1 MRFIFALLLFL
12 SVTFGQ
18 VNDKNFKEKINGGV
32 VVAVFTSEWQEQEL
46 DEKILKGVEG
56 YQDCEIIYVAS
67 EQAKKVVKKLRFRN
81 FPSIALFFDGSKKET
96 SVSRLL
102 KAVEKRS
109 RDAAVADSLIAAGE
123 EIRTGGID
131 GDTVGDVIKTTSD
144 AFDEDSKLRKQLLQS
159 PPAPALE

>member
-1 MRFIFALLLFL
+1 MKYLLTILLFF
-12 SVTFGQ
+12 SITFSQ
-18 VNDKNFKEKINGGV
+18 NVNDKNFKEKINGGV

-96 SVSRLL
+96 WKADMDGEVDCSAKDIKKAIEDVS
-102 KAVEKRS
+102 S
-109 RDAAVADSLIAAGE
+109 
-123 EIRTGGID
+123 
-131 GDTVGDVIKTTSD
+131 GDV
-144 AFDEDSKLRKQLLQS
+144 F
-159 PPAPALE
+159 